1 MIERGS
7 MLTRK
12 RRLAIGGAALATSLV
27 VGITAATAATPFTVH
42 AGSAK
47 PGKTVAFIGKSKGV
61 TLTDTSKGFSST
73 CTSASAPGT
82 IKTGKHPGV
91 GIAKVAGPKAKFNG
105 CSAAGGVV
113 TLTAKGV
120 NTWSMNAK
128 TFKKGV
134 VRGTLTNVKA
144 NVSSNVGCSFTV
156 KGSVP
161 IRYANKTHTLSLLST
176 KSNLT
181 ISNASPACLILISNG
196 DKASLQAKFVIKANK
211 KAFNPITIRR

>member
-1 MIERGS
+1 

-12 RRLAIGGAALATSLV
+12 RRLAIGGATLATSLV

-47 PGKTVAFIGKSKGV
+47 AGKTIAFTGKAKAV
-61 TLTDTSKGFSST
+61 TLTDTTKGFSST
-73 CTSASAPGT
+73 CTSASAPGA
-82 IKTGKHPGV
+82 IKTGKHAGA
-91 GIAKVAGPKAKFNG
+91 GIAKVAGPNAKFNG
-105 CSAAGGVV
+105 CSAAGGAV

-120 NTWSMNAK
+120 NTWLINAK

-134 VRGTLTNVKA
+134 VRGTLTNIKA
-144 NVSSNVGCSFTV
+144 NVSSNIGCTFTV

-161 IRYANKTHTLSLLST
+161 IRYVNKTHTLRLLST

-181 ISNASPACLILISNG
+181 IKNASQACLIVISNG

-211 KAFNPITIRR
+211 KKFNPITIRR